1 MPGSTTTLGLPYP
14 LLGDAADI
22 EQAVRPLADAI
33 DPLIPTTQQKAA
45 LQGTLG
51 ALSDT
56 NRFVTDQDL
65 IARLNDAMPI
75 ATIVPYAGSTLPPL
89 IGGVQR
95 WAWADGSLINRQ
107 VAGVDSVFFTR
118 VGHAYNG
125 GVDPGGTPLKV
136 RVPDKRGRSSVGAT
150 NYGQGA
156 AANTNAFIQA
166 ARGANGG
173 EVQHTLVQAELA
185 QHAHGYTEPN
195 GGAGHAHNINDQG
208 HFHGYNDRNQWEDR
222 DQAGLTQTG
231 ATSAAAIRHVHGAQF
246 IATDTRGTGIGIYNA
261 TTGIAISN
269 AGSNTPH
276 NNLHPYEADFYIV
289 RIA

>member
-107 VAGVDSVFFTR
+107 VAGVDSVFF
-118 VGHAYNG
+118 
-125 GVDPGGTPLKV
+125 
-136 RVPDKRGRSSVGAT
+136 
-150 NYGQGA
+150 
-156 AANTNAFIQA
+156 
-166 ARGANGG
+166 
-173 EVQHTLVQAELA
+173 
-185 QHAHGYTEPN
+185 
-195 GGAGHAHNINDQG
+195 
-208 HFHGYNDRNQWEDR
+208 
-222 DQAGLTQTG
+222 
-231 ATSAAAIRHVHGAQF
+231 
-246 IATDTRGTGIGIYNA
+246 
-261 TTGIAISN
+261 SN
-269 AGSNTPH
+269 AGSNIPH